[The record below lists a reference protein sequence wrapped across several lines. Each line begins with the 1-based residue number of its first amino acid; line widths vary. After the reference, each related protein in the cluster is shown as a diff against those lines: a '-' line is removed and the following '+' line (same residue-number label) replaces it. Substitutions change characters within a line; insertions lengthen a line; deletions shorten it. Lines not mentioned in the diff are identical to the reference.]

1 MTDESVIDVATHDSP
16 PARGS
21 GRLRSWE
28 VVVGVV
34 GVAAAIAAVVVT
46 LRADFLV
53 YPGWLAIQKAD
64 LILGPIGVG
73 LYWHRRRPASR
84 FGLLLI
90 AVGLLQIPYI
100 LESASN
106 PTLFTVGY
114 YWESVVFLCT
124 LALIL
129 TFPSGR
135 MRLFP
140 EGLIFLFAIL
150 GPQAISTVATT
161 LSSTAVPGGTISAC
175 RIACPANL
183 LVIKDDPELVLRL
196 LPYARWTTIALASAT
211 AALLIWRAA
220 SGSPPQ
226 RRAFAI
232 GAPIALIFLVTQVL
246 NQLARMYGNPSGA
259 FVNDARWLIV
269 AARSLI
275 WYGFL
280 LALIAAE
287 LFAGRVLRTMIG
299 ESLRRP
305 SVDQLEELLRR
316 PLGDPGLRLAFWRP
330 RDQDWIDARG
340 HAIVPPP
347 PRSGRMLTEVDRD
360 GRRAAAIVHDAQLAD
375 DPELLQS
382 AGATALLA
390 LENAELQSAWTDSLR
405 ELSDSRARLATVA
418 DEERRHL
425 ERDLHDGALQR
436 LLAVRMRLRL
446 VADQVDD
453 PEQQGQLL
461 ELEDQL
467 GDTLAELR
475 DLAHGIYPSVLA
487 QSGLGPA
494 LEEVVGVS
502 GRRVAFDAENLTRY
516 PTEVES
522 AVYYCC
528 REALQNALKH
538 SGVTSALTI
547 HLLDDGKD
555 LLFEV
560 RDDGVGFAESGNEGA
575 GIHNMRDRIA
585 AVDGNVEIT
594 STPGHGTVV
603 AGRVP
608 LRRASAVAAE
618 AAKQRHL
625 SALR

>member
-1 MTDESVIDVATHDSP
+1 
-16 PARGS
+16 
-21 GRLRSWE
+21 
-28 VVVGVV
+28 VGL
-34 GVAAAIAAVVVT
+34 AAAIAAVVVT

-53 YPGWLAIQKAD
+53 YPGWLALQKAD

-84 FGLLLI
+84 FGPLLI
-90 AVGLLQIPYI
+90 AVGLLQIPYV

-106 PTLFTVGY
+106 PTLFTIGY
-114 YWESVVFLCT
+114 YWESVVFLAT

-135 MRLFP
+135 MPLFP
-140 EGLIFLFAIL
+140 EGLIFLFALL
-150 GPQAISTVATT
+150 GPQAISTAATT

-175 RIACPANL
+175 RPACPTNL
-183 LVIKDDPELVLRL
+183 LVIKEDPHLLLRL

-211 AALLIWRAA
+211 AVLLVWRAV
-220 SGSPPQ
+220 SGSPSR

-232 GAPIALIFLVTQVL
+232 GTPIALIFLVAQVL
-246 NQLARMYGNPSGA
+246 NQLARMYGNPNGD
-259 FVNDARWLIV
+259 FVNSARWLIV
-269 AARSLI
+269 GARSLI

-280 LALIAAE
+280 FALIAAE
-287 LFAGRVLRTMIG
+287 LFAARVLRTMIG

-330 RDQDWIDARG
+330 RDDEWIDARG
-340 HAIVPPP
+340 DAIVPPP
-347 PRSGRMLTEVDRD
+347 PGSRRMLTEVDRD

-405 ELSDSRARLATVA
+405 ELSDSRARLASAAV
-418 DEERRHL
+418 EERRHL

-446 VADQVDD
+446 AADRADD
-453 PEQQGQLL
+453 PVVQGQLH

-487 QSGLGPA
+487 ESGLGPA
-494 LEEVVGVS
+494 LEEVVGLA
-502 GRRVAFDAENLTRY
+502 GRKVTLVAEHLTRY
-516 PTEVES
+516 PTQVES

-538 SGVTSALTI
+538 SGVTAAITI
-547 HLLDDGKD
+547 HLLDDGND
-555 LLFEV
+555 LVFEV
-560 RDDGVGFAESGNEGA
+560 RDNGVGFAGSGKDGA
-575 GIHNMRDRIA
+575 GIHNMRDRIEA
-585 AVDGNVEIT
+585 LEGTVEVT
-594 STPGHGTVV
+594 SNPGHGTAVT
-603 AGRVP
+603 GRVP
-608 LRRASAVAAE
+608 LRRMSAAAAE
-618 AAKQRHL
+618 AAKRRHL